1 MIKWSGRLYLDNFTL
16 KQALQYAD
24 WNIITFQQ
32 VSYDAGRYQTYQP
45 VFSSLIDIAKNE
57 CRKSKPVIA
66 WQMPWAYGTGCQEE
80 YFGKYG
86 YNQQKMYKAITNATK
101 VMMNQSEVD
110 ILVPVGTAIQNLR
123 NTSLNNSPLDI
134 TRDYRHLD
142 CGIGRYT
149 ASCTLFQALIASVY
163 KVELSDTPFLDAYGD
178 VPVTE
183 KNFRICQQ
191 AAINACN
198 TPFTV
203 MPPTVKLRPYQRSY
217 YLCYSTSKTNNIIP
231 SLSKLSGKPGG
242 RSGSGLP
249 ILKICILR
257 KEKMLSPC

>member
-1 MIKWSGRLYLDNFTL
+1 MENSPIGIYQVTNDQMEWTTISDNFTL

-101 VMMNQSEVD
+101 VMMSQSEVD

-198 TPFTV
+198 APFTV
-203 MPPTVKLRPYQRSY
+203 TPPTD
-217 YLCYSTSKTNNIIP
+217 
-231 SLSKLSGKPGG
+231 
-242 RSGSGLP
+242 
-249 ILKICILR
+249 
-257 KEKMLSPC
+257 

>member
-1 MIKWSGRLYLDNFTL
+1 
-16 KQALQYAD
+16 
-24 WNIITFQQ
+24 
-32 VSYDAGRYQTYQP
+32 
-45 VFSSLIDIAKNE
+45 
-57 CRKSKPVIA
+57 
-66 WQMPWAYGTGCQEE
+66 MPWAYGTGCQEE

-142 CGIGRYT
+142 YGIGRYT

-203 MPPTVKLRPYQRSY
+203 TPPTD
-217 YLCYSTSKTNNIIP
+217 
-231 SLSKLSGKPGG
+231 
-242 RSGSGLP
+242 
-249 ILKICILR
+249 
-257 KEKMLSPC
+257 